1 MPLPPS
7 SNRRF
12 VIGFVALMLAL
23 SALATVLILRGWS
36 DEGMQERVRQMED
49 RRR

>member
-1 MPLPPS
+1 MALPPRS
-7 SNRRF
+7 TRRF

-23 SALATVLILRGWS
+23 SALATVLIVRGWS
-36 DEGMQERVRQMED
+36 DDALQEQVRQMED